1 MTQIVLSVACKTS
14 RKEITELSKKFER
27 EKELLELKIVDLNTF
42 KQETKAKERE
52 EILQNRKAMK
62 KSKKEAKVKAV
73 TDSLEHDTIAE
84 KNENVIVD
92 VVTNNRFETL
102 VDINDNN
109 ENQAQH
115 HPLPR
120 LECESSDQKYTM
132 SGASCFTSTPSTS
145 SAVTTSA
152 VTSFSSTSIQERIQ
166 CDQCLRKCV
175 DKRDMEHH
183 ILLWHS
189 ETQILMSRPSWAKL

>member
-1 MTQIVLSVACKTS
+1 MSQ
-14 RKEITELSKKFER
+14 KFEK

-73 TDSLEHDTIAE
+73 TDSLEHDNIAE
-84 KNENVIVD
+84 KIENVIVD

-145 SAVTTSA
+145 SSSAVTTSS
-152 VTSFSSTSIQERIQ
+152 VTSSSSTSIQERIQ
-166 CDQCLRKCV
+166 CDHCLRKCV
-175 DKRDMEHH
+175 DKREMEHH
-183 ILLWHS
+183 IYLWHTDT
-189 ETQILMSRPSWAKL
+189 ETQILMSRKKTTSDS

>member
-1 MTQIVLSVACKTS
+1 M
-14 RKEITELSKKFER
+14 
-27 EKELLELKIVDLNTF
+27 DLNTF

-92 VVTNNRFETL
+92 VVTNNMFETL

-109 ENQAQH
+109 ENQDQH

-120 LECESSDQKYTM
+120 LECESSHQKYTM

-145 SAVTTSA
+145 SAVTS
-152 VTSFSSTSIQERIQ
+152 SSSTFIQERIQ

-183 ILLWHS
+183 TYLWHTDT
-189 ETQILMSRPSWAKL
+189 ETQIMMSRKILKLVT